1 MLQVVEALTTHLC
14 NLNEEIQ
21 LAGESQISLMRS
33 IETLMRGRNP
43 PSLRPLCPDA
53 ALEALSISMPA
64 LHSADVHTVLPADMT
79 DLGDKV
85 SSDRIALQAHKL
97 VALSPRIA
105 AAERR
110 LQTLE
115 VHHRRDTL

>member
-1 MLQVVEALTTHLC
+1 MLCRGGVRS
-14 NLNEEIQ
+14 
-21 LAGESQISLMRS
+21 LA
-33 IETLMRGRNP
+33 T
-43 PSLRPLCPDA
+43 
-53 ALEALSISMPA
+53 
-64 LHSADVHTVLPADMT
+64 DMAS
-79 DLGDKV
+79 LGDRA

-115 VHHRRDTL
+115 VISMMMDAVLCYTLAMLS

>member
-1 MLQVVEALTTHLC
+1 MA
-14 NLNEEIQ
+14 
-21 LAGESQISLMRS
+21 S
-33 IETLMRGRNP
+33 
-43 PSLRPLCPDA
+43 
-53 ALEALSISMPA
+53 
-64 LHSADVHTVLPADMT
+64 
-79 DLGDKV
+79 LGDRA

-115 VHHRRDTL
+115 VISMMMDAVLCYTLAMLS